1 MNFAILFEFLK
12 KNGLSPVSGI
22 LVFLWFFQAKE
33 INSLQ
38 EIVFDCYEDRIKA
51 AEAFSRFTS
60 NNTHKEIIFP
70 SPLVCVIPKNDF
82 KISEEDEKEKLDC

>member
-33 INSLQ
+33 ITSLQ

-51 AEAFSRFTS
+51 AESFNRFTS
-60 NNTHKEIIFP
+60 KNVNKEINFP
-70 SPLVCVIPKNDF
+70 APLVCVIPKNSF
-82 KISEEDEKEKLDC
+82 KIPEEDEKEKLDC